1 MLKERISRFLEIT
14 KVQKLH
20 FANGCGVS
28 ITTIRNILAG
38 LPVSPETENKINAYM
53 KAQNMELEQLVSG
66 I

>member
-1 MLKERISRFLEIT
+1 MLKERIIRYLNIT

-38 LPVSPETENKINAYM
+38 LPVSLETENKITAYM
-53 KAQNMELEQLVSG
+53 KAQNTELEQLVSG

>member
-1 MLKERISRFLEIT
+1 MLKERIIRYLNIT

-38 LPVSPETENKINAYM
+38 LPVSLETENKINAYM
-53 KAQNMELEQLVSG
+53 KAQNTELEQLVSG